1 MMNNNTLLE
10 ITLGSPAYMAFLDAF
25 EGLTGQQRFG
35 LQAAAVDQLVEEGL
49 ADYENVD
56 VKGRMY
62 DLYRFYGGM
71 RPTLETLNLLQ
82 TLIY

>member
-25 EGLTGQQRFG
+25 DGLTDQQRFG
-35 LQAAAVDQLVEEGL
+35 LQAAAVDQLVAEGL
-49 ADYENVD
+49 ADYEMVD

-62 DLYRFYGGM
+62 DLYRFNGGM
-71 RPTLETLNLLQ
+71 RPTLEALDLLQ